1 MEQSSII
8 TTYLSTVNME
18 WRSDKRIHTTSEDVK
33 NELDCEATGCYNDIH
48 T

>member
-18 WRSDKRIHTTSEDVK
+18 WRNDKRIHTSEDVK
-33 NELDCEATGCYNDIH
+33 NELDCEATCCYNDIH